1 MNGVVGVGIFFA
13 PSQIAANAAGWGS
26 VAVIALTG
34 AALIPVAAAFAN
46 AGRRFDEDGGPVV
59 FARAAFGEFPA
70 FLVGWITYVSA
81 IASTT
86 AVTSGLTAAVAP
98 MLGLPPGFAMR
109 AAAVLLVL
117 ALAVVCALGLRLS
130 AGVWTGL
137 TVLKLVPLAAL
148 LAAFVASGFAVST
161 VPAPATPQL
170 SWLRAGLLATF
181 AFQGFEITPVIAGR
195 VTNPERSIPMALYGC
210 IFTVSALYIL
220 LQAAC
225 VASLPQLAASATPLT
240 EAAAVLGG
248 PALRWLVALGTSISA
263 LGISFGFVVMTPW
276 YLATLARNAGP
287 LPFAMER
294 ISEKGVPLRALAI
307 TVVLVSVLLLSGGTL
322 SQLFALSGTTV
333 LLQYS
338 VTALAL
344 WTLSR
349 RGLRGFT
356 TRDAWPA
363 LPALLMALA
372 LVSGAQAREA
382 VVASG
387 AIVLGLL
394 LRRLGR

>member
-1 MNGVVGVGIFFA
+1 VVGVGIFFA
-13 PSQIAANAAGWGS
+13 PSQIAALAAGWGS
-26 VAVIALTG
+26 VVVIALTG
-34 AALIPVAAAFAN
+34 AALVPVAAAFAN

-98 MLGLPPGFAMR
+98 ALGLPSGIPMR
-109 AAAVLLVL
+109 AAAVALVL
-117 ALAVVCALGLRLS
+117 TLAVVCGLGLRLS
-130 AGVWTGL
+130 AGIWTAL

-148 LAAFVASGFAVST
+148 VAAFTGAGFAVT
-161 VPAPATPQL
+161 TAAAPALPQL

-210 IFTVSALYIL
+210 IFAVSALYIL
-220 LQAAC
+220 LQSAC
-225 VASLPQLAASATPLT
+225 VASLPDLAASATPLAD
-240 EAAAVLGG
+240 AAAALGG
-248 PALRWLVALGTSISA
+248 TPLGRLVALGTSISA

-276 YLATLARNAGP
+276 YLATLARHAGA
-287 LPFAMER
+287 LPFGFDR
-294 ISEKGVPLRALAI
+294 ISEKGVPVRALVL
-307 TVVLVSVLLLSGGTL
+307 TVVLVSALLFGGGTL
-322 SQLFALSGTTV
+322 SEFFALSGTTV
-333 LLQYS
+333 LLQYG
-338 VTALAL
+338 VTALSL

-349 RGLRGFT
+349 RRLRGFVP
-356 TRDAWPA
+356 RDAWPA
-363 LPALLMALA
+363 LPALLVALA
-372 LVSGAQAREA
+372 LVSGARAREA
-382 VVASG
+382 AVAAG
-387 AIVLGLL
+387 AIMLGLL

>member
-1 MNGVVGVGIFFA
+1 MASPSASAHDPTERRPVGPLQLLALAVNGVVGVGIFFA
-13 PSQIAANAAGWGS
+13 PSQIAAAAPGWGS

-34 AALIPVAAAFAN
+34 AALIPVAATFAN

-98 MLGLPPGFAMR
+98 ALGLSAGLPMR
-109 AAAVLLVL
+109 LGAVALVL
-117 ALAVVCALGLRLS
+117 ALAIVCALGLRLS

-137 TVLKLVPLAAL
+137 TVLKLLPLAAL
-148 LAAFVASGFAVST
+148 LAAFVATGFAVGT
-161 VPAPATPQL
+161 AAAAPEPRV

-210 IFTVSALYIL
+210 IFTVSAVYVL

-240 EAAAVLGG
+240 DAAAVLGG
-248 PALRWLVALGTSISA
+248 PTLRLLVALGTSISA
-263 LGISFGFVVMTPW
+263 LGISFGFVLMTPW

-287 LPFAMER
+287 LPFALDG
-294 ISEKGVPLRALAI
+294 ISEKGVPLRALAV
-307 TVVLVSVLLLSGGTL
+307 TVVLVSALLLSGGTL

-333 LLQYS
+333 LLQYG
-338 VTALAL
+338 VTALSL
-344 WTLSR
+344 LTLSR
-349 RGLRGFT
+349 RRLRGFT
-356 TRDAWPA
+356 PGDAWPA
-363 LPALLMALA
+363 LP
-372 LVSGAQAREA
+372 
-382 VVASG
+382 
-387 AIVLGLL
+387 
-394 LRRLGR
+394 

>member
-1 MNGVVGVGIFFA
+1 VNGVVGVGIFFA
-13 PSQIAANAAGWGS
+13 PSQIAASAAGWGS

-46 AGRRFDEDGGPVV
+46 TGRRFDEDGGPVV

-98 MLGLPPGFAMR
+98 MLGLQPGIPMR

-148 LAAFVASGFAVST
+148 LAAFVATRFAVST
-161 VPAPATPQL
+161 TPAPPTPQL

-181 AFQGFEITPVIAGR
+181 AFQGFEITPLIAGR

-210 IFTVSALYIL
+210 IFSVSALYIL

-225 VASLPQLAASATPLT
+225 VASLPALAASATPLT
-240 EAAAVLGG
+240 DAAAALGG
-248 PALRWLVALGTSISA
+248 PGLRWLVALGTSISA

-287 LPFAMER
+287 LPFSLDR
-294 ISEKGVPLRALAI
+294 ISERGVPLRALAI

-333 LLQYS
+333 LLQYG
-338 VTALAL
+338 VTALSL

-349 RGLRGFT
+349 HGLRGFT
-356 TRDAWPA
+356 PRDAWPA

-382 VVASG
+382 VVASV